1 MDATPRWSLPLL
13 FAGQA
18 QKELFHNEALWRIDA
33 LLNGAVESADL
44 AIPPANPEVGACW
57 IIAAGASG
65 DWSGQDGAIACW
77 TEGGWRFIFPQKGL
91 SMLAADRG
99 HAVIFDGA
107 AWTDDGLRADGL
119 YLDGQRVV
127 GQRQAAIDA
136 PAGGAT
142 VDAEA
147 RATLTEM
154 LAILRAHGLIS
165 S

>member
-44 AIPPANPEVGACW
+44 AVPPVDPEVGACW
-57 IIAAGASG
+57 IVAVGASG
-65 DWSGQDGAIACW
+65 DWSGHDGAIACW
-77 TEGGWRFIFPQKGL
+77 TEGGWRFIPPQKGL
-91 SMLAADRG
+91 SMLVTDRG
-99 HAVIFDGA
+99 HAVAFDGA
-107 AWTDDGLRADGL
+107 AWGDDGVRTDGL
-119 YLDGQRVV
+119 YLNGQRVV

-136 PAGGAT
+136 PTGGAT

-147 RATLTEM
+147 RAVLSDM